1 MEIKPE
7 GLPKFIVPPPSFL
20 DASDQ
25 PVTNSTVPEERHYE
39 EDEPQINIDE
49 EDLIEN
55 NESDD
60 GNAFHVFDEF
70 ILN

>member
-1 MEIKPE
+1 MGTTFSTK
-7 GLPKFIVPPPSFL
+7 VRPSKKKML
-20 DASDQ
+20 KM
-25 PVTNSTVPEERHYE
+25 PEERHYE